1 MERSLHM
8 LPRLKH
14 SFRWCLDT
22 HLIYVSQVGT
32 HDQLDLGHV
41 IEEAK

>member
-1 MERSLHM
+1 MKRSLHM
-8 LPRLKH
+8 LPHLKH
-14 SFRWCLDT
+14 SFGWSLDK

-32 HDQLDLGHV
+32 YDPLGLGHV